1 MTLRPLVFLQRQR
14 PVMKRITRFALTV
27 VLGFT
32 AQLTQANQL
41 EDNLHK
47 FSEGSKSYQAGDYKT
62 AVDIWRTQ
70 ALLGFVMAQTMLGF
84 VYAEGTGV
92 TQDYQESAKW
102 HQMAADHGSP
112 FSQNALGSAYV
123 DGNGVPQSYEEAVK
137 LFRKAADSGHADAQ
151 YNLGLLYY
159 KGRGVTQNYQESAK
173 WFRKAAVLGQAGAQH
188 NLGVAYAHGRGIPQS
203 NVLAYML
210 FNIAATNGNID
221 SVQHRHVLL
230 NQMTPTEIAKGQ
242 ALAAKWKLGTPLPKS
257 H

>member
-92 TQDYQESAKW
+92 TQ
-102 HQMAADHGSP
+102 
-112 FSQNALGSAYV
+112 
-123 DGNGVPQSYEEAVK
+123 
-137 LFRKAADSGHADAQ
+137 
-151 YNLGLLYY
+151 
-159 KGRGVTQNYQESAK
+159 NYQESAK

-203 NVLAYML
+203 NVVAYML

-221 SVQHRHVLL
+221 SLKNHDNLL
-230 NQMTPTEIAKGQ
+230 Y
-242 ALAAKWKLGTPLPKS
+242 
-257 H
+257 